1 MMMDQKIQEPDQSLH
16 GLGIGY
22 VYSQLSSEGHT
33 IFEVNTDPD
42 GAYQILAAKG
52 DELVSIAIRTAHYP
66 DMGSIDRADCE
77 QLIKESEQ
85 LDAVPCF
92 VGFAARSLNASDTPA
107 GSNGGEEYQMSS
119 NGMNTVEE
127 C

>member
-1 MMMDQKIQEPDQSLH
+1 MMDQKIQEPEQNLH

-33 IFEVNTDPD
+33 IFEVNTDPNR
-42 GAYQILAAKG
+42 AYQILARKA
-52 DELVSIAIRTAHYP
+52 DELVSIAIPTAHYP
-66 DMGSIDRADCE
+66 DMGSIDRAECE
-77 QLIKESEQ
+77 QLLKESEQ

-92 VGFAARSLNASDTPA
+92 FGFAARSLSASDPLA
-107 GSNGGEEYQMSS
+107 GSNGEKEYKMSS
-119 NGMNTVEE
+119 NGMTTVEE